1 MFLLDALTNMHV
13 GSGETH
19 YDIVDNKIQRNPV
32 TNIPVIHSSGIKG
45 AFREYCSGKKDINI
59 DLLFGKEPKDTDD
72 DKSSPGHLIIFE
84 ANLIFIP
91 LRSTEK
97 AFYYCTSP
105 YALMDFFEYYSNF
118 CKHKDEISLIEKWL
132 DKQSFS
138 DNVPFVTFDGR
149 TPEIEDYSSLGKG
162 VDGASVKKILAGL
175 FKVNIEDIALFSD
188 TFFTAICEDAIPV
201 VTRNKIDDEGM
212 SENLFYEE
220 VLPRRSKL
228 SFILGEENGKLGDNY
243 NKFVSSITGS
253 EASIQVGGNYSI
265 GYGFSKITK
274 L

>member
-1 MFLLDALTNMHV
+1 
-13 GSGETH
+13 
-19 YDIVDNKIQRNPV
+19 
-32 TNIPVIHSSGIKG
+32 
-45 AFREYCSGKKDINI
+45 
-59 DLLFGKEPKDTDD
+59 
-72 DKSSPGHLIIFE
+72 
-84 ANLIFIP
+84 
-91 LRSTEK
+91 
-97 AFYYCTSP
+97 
-105 YALMDFFEYYSNF
+105 
-118 CKHKDEISLIEKWL
+118 
-132 DKQSFS
+132 
-138 DNVPFVTFDGR
+138 
-149 TPEIEDYSSLGKG
+149 
-162 VDGASVKKILAGL
+162 VKNILAVL